1 MTVYADN
8 AATTRMSRTALDAML
23 PAMEENYGNPSGLH
37 SVGQRAAELLRDLLS
52 RILIDDVI
60 HALGQGV
67 DGTDHVFQRDALFAQ
82 RLCALGFIP
91 YVRLFQL
98 GVDLF

>member
-1 MTVYADN
+1 
-8 AATTRMSRTALDAML
+8 ML
-23 PAMEENYGNPSGLH
+23 TGEH
-37 SVGQRAAELLRDLLS
+37 AAELEIHQLGFQLFGFGNGFVEGLFVFPFHRQAHQHL
-52 RILIDDVI
+52 DVI

-67 DGTDHVFQRDALFAQ
+67 DGADHVFQRDALFAQ